1 MITGS
6 IVALVTPMLP
16 DGAIDKEGLA
26 TLIEYHIQSGTAAL
40 GIAGTTGESATLTMA
55 EHIDIIQFAV
65 EQAAGRIPVVAGTG
79 SNSTHEAIE
88 LTVAA
93 AAAGAEYSLLVTPYY
108 NKPPQEGLYRHF
120 CQVAAAVNIPIILY
134 NVPSRTGV
142 DLSSE
147 TVLRL
152 SEVGNIAGLKDAT
165 GDVERGGALI
175 AKLPDTF
182 GVYSGDDATALDL
195 MCRGGRGNVSVTAN
209 VAAAKVAEVC
219 CLALA
224 GDEDGAR
231 KLNAELSGLN
241 EALFI
246 EANPIPVKWAMVELG
261 LVKEGIR
268 LPLVAL
274 STAHQETV
282 LEAIRQAGL

>member
-219 CLALA
+219 RLALA

>member
-219 CLALA
+219 RLALA

-241 EALFI
+241 GALFI

>member
-152 SEVGNIAGLKDAT
+152 S
-165 GDVERGGALI
+165 LI
-175 AKLPDTF
+175 H
-182 GVYSGDDATALDL
+182 
-195 MCRGGRGNVSVTAN
+195 
-209 VAAAKVAEVC
+209 
-219 CLALA
+219 
-224 GDEDGAR
+224 
-231 KLNAELSGLN
+231 
-241 EALFI
+241 I
-246 EANPIPVKWAMVELG
+246 
-261 LVKEGIR
+261 
-268 LPLVAL
+268 
-274 STAHQETV
+274 
-282 LEAIRQAGL
+282 